1 MLMCVLLRP
10 LRGLIVHHD
19 QGAAAGLRSRE
30 EARHLEPQGSPTRER
45 DSKSHARALH
55 MLNWGRHKPSIEM

>member
-45 DSKSHARALH
+45 DSKSHAK
-55 MLNWGRHKPSIEM
+55 KPCTC